1 MIRYRLPRSVPGRKR
16 PSSEESEPGLL
27 VRCAVFERA
36 ELETSVGI
44 SEAGDSP
51 FS

>member
-1 MIRYRLPRSVPGRKR
+1 MILYRSPSSVPGRKR

-27 VRCAVFERA
+27 VRGGVFERA

-44 SEAGDSP
+44 SEAGESGT
-51 FS
+51 S